1 MNIRADMKPLF
12 TDKILAAGDVYLDEK
27 VVIHNVKLIQI
38 EKDGQ
43 TYSFVSFP
51 EKKKNDKWEPI
62 IMIKDKKLREAITDE
77 VKKSVMHQI
86 NLDKEPLQM
95 TVDVRLYEKDE
106 TRAYAT
112 LNYGGLVKI
121 DGIRIYERDGDL
133 HISYPYEKAGD
144 RYQNVAGPA
153 SPGIRKQMAVTI
165 IKAYEDKKLEK
176 DQNLDQVQGGESPNP
191 DYADASQ
198 LPWNQHL

>member
-27 VVIHNVKLIQI
+27 VVIHNVKLIQA

-62 IMIKDKKLREAITDE
+62 IMIKDKQLREAITDE

-121 DGIRIYERDGDL
+121 DGIRIFERDGDL
-133 HISYPYEKAGD
+133 HISYPYEKTSD

-176 DQNLDQVQGGESPNP
+176 SQNLDPVQGNETPDP
-191 DYADASQ
+191 DYTDPSQ

>member
-1 MNIRADMKPLF
+1 
-12 TDKILAAGDVYLDEK
+12 
-27 VVIHNVKLIQI
+27 
-38 EKDGQ
+38 
-43 TYSFVSFP
+43 
-51 EKKKNDKWEPI
+51 
-62 IMIKDKKLREAITDE
+62 
-77 VKKSVMHQI
+77 MHQI

-95 TVDVRLYEKDE
+95 TVDIRLYEKDE

-121 DGIRIYERDGDL
+121 DGIRIFERDGDL
-133 HISYPYEKAGD
+133 HISYPYEKNGD
-144 RYQNVAGPA
+144 HYQNVAGPA

-176 DQNLDQVQGGESPNP
+176 SQNLDPVQGNETPDP
-191 DYADASQ
+191 DYTDPSQ

>member
-27 VVIHNVKLIQI
+27 VVIHNVKLIQA

-62 IMIKDKKLREAITDE
+62 IMIKDKQLREAITDE

-121 DGIRIYERDGDL
+121 DGIRIFERDGDL
-133 HISYPYEKAGD
+133 HISYPYEKTSD

-165 IKAYEDKKLEK
+165 IKAYEDKKLEGSGK
-176 DQNLDQVQGGESPNP
+176 
-191 DYADASQ
+191 
-198 LPWNQHL
+198 

>member
-27 VVIHNVKLIQI
+27 MVIHNVKLIQA

-62 IMIKDKKLREAITDE
+62 IMIKDKQLREAITDE

-121 DGIRIYERDGDL
+121 DGIRIFERDGDL
-133 HISYPYEKAGD
+133 HISYPYEKTSD

-176 DQNLDQVQGGESPNP
+176 SQNLDPVQGNETPDP
-191 DYADASQ
+191 DYTDPSQ